1 MQHPWRI
8 YAIAPAA
15 LLLAGCEGRQSVLS
29 PAGQDASDVLNL
41 FWVMLVG
48 AVILWGLVALLF
60 IYVTRINP
68 GAMRRRT
75 AEMLIVGGGILFPV
89 VLLGGLLMYSLPLMG
104 PTRAEGDGL
113 VVRVTA
119 EQWWWRVEY
128 QQQGETRTI
137 VSANELRLP
146 AGARTELVLNA
157 HRVIHSFW
165 VPALGGKTDMFP
177 GRETRMTLAPTDPGI
192 YRGQCAEFCG
202 ASHALMAFETVVMP
216 PDEFDQWLSAEARD
230 AKPPQGTLAQ
240 AGATLFLDEGCGAC
254 HTIRGT
260 KAIGKTGPDLTH
272 LANRHSLAAGTLPL
286 NAQAIATWIGHTD
299 TIKPEVNMPTYD
311 FLSDDDLAAL
321 AAYLGGLE

>member
-1 MQHPWRI
+1 MLHPWRI
-8 YAIAPAA
+8 CAIAPAA
-15 LLLAGCEGRQSVLS
+15 LLLAGCEGRQSVLA
-29 PAGQDASDVLNL
+29 PAGQDAADVLNL

-60 IYVTRINP
+60 VYVTRINP

-202 ASHALMAFETVVMP
+202 LSHPLMAFEVVVVSTENYAAYL
-216 PDEFDQWLSAEARD
+216 DGLETEARD
-230 AKPPQGTLAQ
+230 ADTLQ
-240 AGATLFLDEGCGAC
+240 RTRGRDVFIEAGCPAC
-254 HTIRGT
+254 HAIRGV
-260 KAIGKTGPDLTH
+260 AEGARIGPDLTRVGGRASLGAGMWAMNVGNLAGWIADVQDMKPGAQMPSYNH
-272 LANRHSLAAGTLPL
+272 LSGPDLRAVAHYLESL
-286 NAQAIATWIGHTD
+286 
-299 TIKPEVNMPTYD
+299 K
-311 FLSDDDLAAL
+311 
-321 AAYLGGLE
+321 